1 MKYILIVISFCLSS
15 CVVQEKPYSIKDEIN
30 NSNDEE
36 TIELALQ
43 IADLI
48 ANRRKEKN

>member
-30 NSNDEE
+30 NSIIDGFYDNDTTLI
-36 TIELALQ
+36 TIQ
-43 IADLI
+43 TYFV
-48 ANRRKEKN
+48 K